1 MPKAFVV
8 FMICWIA
15 IAIASWI
22 FYAKASYETKKSAHP
37 FLIAA
42 FGLIFL
48 GFTEWLTQ
56 RKVPL
61 LFVAAIIVIMYL
73 NYRNT
78 LFCKQCGATVYS
90 RGFARPKFCPK
101 CGAPLQQEDLPGGQS

>member
-8 FMICWIA
+8 FLICWIA
-15 IAIASWI
+15 IGIASWT

-48 GFTEWLTQ
+48 GFTEWLMQ
-56 RKVPL
+56 GKVPL

-78 LFCKQCGATVYS
+78 LFCKQCGATIYS
-90 RGFARPKFCPK
+90 RGFTRSKFCPK
-101 CGAPLQQEDLPGGQS
+101 CGAPLQQDDFSGGQS